1 MSHYNGRGV
10 ECLSQAT
17 ASRRLIS
24 HSGPCT
30 ADRFPRMDPSLD
42 VSLDRSSS
50 EPLSAQIASNLRVAI
65 HEGRLA
71 PGARLPSWR
80 DLAARL
86 GVGRGTVRS
95 AYDRLLDERLIVTAG
110 AAGTR
115 VAAQPERPEPAA
127 EPIPAFN
134 APLSGVLHDFSAPPL
149 PFEMGVP
156 AQDAFPAKLWSRL
169 RARALRTGAMSPVTY
184 PDPRGAAMLRAQLA
198 GYLAI
203 ARGIHCAPDQIVLTA
218 GYRGGLGLTLAVLQ
232 LAGRA
237 AWMEEP
243 GYMVTR
249 TGLQLAGLRPV
260 PIPVDAH
267 GLDVERG
274 LALAP
279 EAVLAVVTPGQQ
291 APMGVAMSPAR
302 RQALLRWAART
313 QAWIVEDDYLSELQ
327 LQGRA
332 APALAAAD
340 RHGRVIHIGTF
351 SKTMSPA
358 LGLGFVVAP
367 LPLAE
372 RFAEV
377 AGCLA
382 PAPNLATQLAFAEFM
397 AQGHYLRHLRHMKAL
412 YAQRRDALRAR
423 LGPQA
428 DVDAMAGLAVHLR
441 LPPGSD
447 DRAIAAEAVRRG
459 IAPSAVSRWY
469 ADPQQDPR
477 QRGLLLGVTNLSDAR
492 LGPACDTLMALLAE
506 MR

>member
-1 MSHYNGRGV
+1 
-10 ECLSQAT
+10 
-17 ASRRLIS
+17 
-24 HSGPCT
+24 
-30 ADRFPRMDPSLD
+30 MDPSLD
-42 VSLDRSSS
+42 VSLDRLSS
-50 EPLSAQIASNLRVAI
+50 EPLSAQIAGNLRLAI
-65 HEGRLA
+65 RDGRLA

-95 AYDRLLDERLIVTAG
+95 AYERLIDERLVVAAG

-115 VAAQPERPEPAA
+115 VAAQPARTESAAAPA
-127 EPIPAFN
+127 PALN
-134 APLSGVLHDFSAPPL
+134 APLSGLLHDFSAPPL

-184 PDPRGAAMLRAQLA
+184 PDPRGAAALRSQLA
-198 GYLAI
+198 SYLAI
-203 ARGIHCAPDQIVLTA
+203 ARGIHCVPDQIVLTA
-218 GYRGGLGLTLAVLQ
+218 GYRGGLGLTLAALQ
-232 LAGRA
+232 LAGRT
-237 AWMEEP
+237 AWIEEP

-249 TGLQLAGLRPV
+249 TGLQLAGLRAV

-279 EAVLAVVTPGQQ
+279 EAALAVVTPGQQ
-291 APMGVAMSPAR
+291 APTGVPLSPAR
-302 RQALLRWAART
+302 RQALLRWAARA

-332 APALAAAD
+332 APALAATD

-397 AQGHYLRHLRHMKAL
+397 AEGHYLRHLRHMKAL
-412 YAQRRDALRAR
+412 YAQRRDALRGLLR
-423 LGPQA
+423 TLLDSRPGPQG
-428 DVDAMAGLAVHLR
+428 DVDAMAGLAVRLR
-441 LPPGSD
+441 LPPHCD

-459 IAPSAVSRWY
+459 IAPSSVSRWY
-469 ADPQQDPR
+469 ADPGRHPQ
-477 QRGLLLGVTNLSDAR
+477 QRGLLLGVTNLSEAR
-492 LGPACDTLMALLAE
+492 LEPACDTLMALLAE

>member
-1 MSHYNGRGV
+1 
-10 ECLSQAT
+10 
-17 ASRRLIS
+17 
-24 HSGPCT
+24 
-30 ADRFPRMDPSLD
+30 MDPRLD

-65 HEGRLA
+65 RDGRLA

-95 AYDRLLDERLIVTAG
+95 AYERLLDERLIVTAG

-115 VAAQPERPEPAA
+115 VVAQPARVDSAPPPA
-127 EPIPAFN
+127 PTPALN
-134 APLSGVLHDFSAPPL
+134 APLSGILHDFSAPPL

-184 PDPRGAAMLRAQLA
+184 PDPRGAATLRAQLA
-198 GYLAI
+198 SYLAI
-203 ARGIHCAPDQIVLTA
+203 ARGIHCAPDQIILTA
-218 GYRGGLGLTLAVLQ
+218 GYRGGLGLTLTALQ
-232 LAGRA
+232 LAGRT
-237 AWMEEP
+237 AWIEEP

-249 TGLQLAGLRPV
+249 SGLELAGVRAV

-267 GLDVERG
+267 GIDAERG

-279 EAVLAVVTPGQQ
+279 DAALAVVTPGQQ
-291 APMGVAMSPAR
+291 APTGVPMSPAR
-302 RQALLRWAART
+302 RQALLRWAVRA

-327 LQGRA
+327 LQGRVT
-332 APALAAAD
+332 PALAAGD

-351 SKTMSPA
+351 SKTMSPS

-367 LPLAE
+367 LALAE

-397 AQGHYLRHLRHMKAL
+397 AEGHYLRHLRHMKAL
-412 YAQRRDALRAR
+412 YAQRRDALLAR
-423 LGPQA
+423 LGPHA
-428 DVDAMAGLAVHLR
+428 DIDAMGGLAVRLR
-441 LPPGSD
+441 LPSGCD

-459 IAPSAVSRWY
+459 MAPSPVSRWY
-469 ADPQQDPR
+469 AHPQQHE
-477 QRGLLLGVTNLSDAR
+477 RGLLLGITNLSEAR
-492 LGPACDTLMALLAE
+492 LAPACDTLMALLAD